1 MSGPLQKGTRAAL
14 SYVQAVFALLGFV
27 SLVVWLINVVA
38 SKHHHPLTYWL
49 VVSLG
54 LLLVAS
60 LIWGARRGSPGGDG
74 IHIHMEGG
82 DIINQVAP
90 GQIPFGAPAG
100 PGSGS
105 TGVDAENEKPE
116 NSRNR

>member
-1 MSGPLQKGTRAAL
+1 M
-14 SYVQAVFALLGFV
+14 LGFV
-27 SLVVWLINVVA
+27 SLVVWLIDVVT

-60 LIWGARRGSPGGDG
+60 LIWGARRGSPGSDG

-90 GQIPFGAPAG
+90 GQIPPGAPVAPISDVAG
-100 PGSGS
+100 
-105 TGVDAENEKPE
+105 AENKKPGK
-116 NSRNR
+116 RRDR

>member
-1 MSGPLQKGTRAAL
+1 M
-14 SYVQAVFALLGFV
+14 QAVFAALGCA
-27 SLVVWLINVVA
+27 SLVVWLVNVVT

-60 LIWGARRGSPGGDG
+60 LIWGARRGSPGPDG

-82 DIINQVAP
+82 DIITQVAP
-90 GQIPFGAPAG
+90 GQIPSGAPLA
-100 PGSGS
+100 PVSGDVGAK
-105 TGVDAENEKPE
+105 TDHIGAKNKKP
-116 NSRNR
+116 RKRDR